1 MGVHGWDLG
10 ELVYSIVAIL
20 FWSGGILAVPVL
32 YIWLRIWEAREA
44 RSCVMTI
51 PIRRAL
57 HTAMQP
63 RGIGNRALI
72 PARLTSRVK

>member
-20 FWSGGILAVPVL
+20 FWSGGILAVPAL

-44 RSCVMTI
+44 PVLRYDDPNPPCPPYGDAASG
-51 PIRRAL
+51 
-57 HTAMQP
+57 H
-63 RGIGNRALI
+63 
-72 PARLTSRVK
+72 